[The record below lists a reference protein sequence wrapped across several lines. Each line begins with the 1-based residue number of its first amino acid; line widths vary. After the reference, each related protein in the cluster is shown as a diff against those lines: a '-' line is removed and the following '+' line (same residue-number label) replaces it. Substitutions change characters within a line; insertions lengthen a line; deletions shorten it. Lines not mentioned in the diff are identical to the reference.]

1 MRDRSISPPPRTPT
15 PRRFLLSSRR
25 PPGSQPRQTPV
36 PQASQFQSTPRFG
49 SSSCSSVPR
58 PGPGPGPGVRR
69 RALSIE
75 EVEEEE
81 EEELEEKEDAS
92 SCGTTVTD
100 GDGNAVEDMNR
111 AGRKE
116 RDLEVDSISSASP
129 PRGDIS
135 PREETSVQGHQDH
148 GATSASCS
156 GGDSEGESARRA
168 KRRRVVLSVSSP
180 VGSCMSLDDDE
191 EEEEEEEARETLAV
205 EGVYGSSCDDEDEDE
220 DDREDQEEEEE
231 EKNDDDDIGK
241 YKPAQQQPVFRPPP
255 RFKLPE
261 VFDDEA
267 MHMHMHMQGGILP
280 RASSPPRRQRR
291 GRAYPAGGLAAQLQS
306 WLSEVR
312 GWDGDPRRPA
322 ARMLVREVRP
332 GPLMYLAR
340 GATEGRDGD
349 GDGDGGKGYIL
360 AGEGKVTGLGDR
372 AVVRPGSVV
381 VMEEPVWEV
390 ALLGESWTVI
400 PSRHVS
406 VDWMLVPGKGA
417 ALTTIHSNPIYHFP
431 IVYDKELI
439 ISDVATGTCFS

>member
-1 MRDRSISPPPRTPT
+1 M
-15 PRRFLLSSRR
+15 
-25 PPGSQPRQTPV
+25 
-36 PQASQFQSTPRFG
+36 
-49 SSSCSSVPR
+49 
-58 PGPGPGPGVRR
+58 RR

-75 EVEEEE
+75 EVEEVEE
-81 EEELEEKEDAS
+81 EEKEEEKEDAS
-92 SCGTTVTD
+92 SCGTTVID
-100 GDGNAVEDMNR
+100 GDGNGVEDMNR

-135 PREETSVQGHQDH
+135 AWGETSVQGHQDL
-148 GATSASCS
+148 GETSASCS
-156 GGDSEGESARRA
+156 GGDSEGGSARRA
-168 KRRRVVLSVSSP
+168 KRRRVVLSISSP
-180 VGSCMSLDDDE
+180 VGSCMSLDE
-191 EEEEEEEARETLAV
+191 EEEEEENARETLTV
-205 EGVYGSSCDDEDEDE
+205 GDVYGSSCDDEDEDE
-220 DDREDQEEEEE
+220 DDREEE
-231 EKNDDDDIGK
+231 EKNDDGDIGK

-267 MHMHMHMQGGILP
+267 MHMHMHMQGGVLP
-280 RASSPPRRQRR
+280 RASSPPRRRRR

-312 GWDGDPRRPA
+312 GWDGDSRRPA
-322 ARMLVREVRP
+322 ARMLVGEVRP

-340 GATEGRDGD
+340 GAREGREGD

-390 ALLGESWTVI
+390 ALLGESWTVVCNW
-400 PSRHVS
+400 S
-406 VDWMLVPGKGA
+406 L
-417 ALTTIHSNPIYHFP
+417 
-431 IVYDKELI
+431 YD
-439 ISDVATGTCFS
+439 G